1 MQADLF
7 CRVVDNYGDIGVS
20 WRIARQLHHEHGW
33 QIRLWVDDLA
43 AFKRIEPGLDVAI
56 AHQEIRGV
64 DIRQWCFETSAGT
77 TAEMP
82 SALTALTPYPIVIA
96 AFSCDLPETWVAAMQ
111 KTGSTWINLEYLSAE
126 AWVEN
131 CHGLPS
137 LRQDGLKPY
146 FFFPGFT
153 NQTGGLP
160 REKDLIERR
169 QAWKSN
175 PAIQSHFLS
184 ALGLPLNVVNRIQ
197 HAKTSDFKP
206 GMSAAAER
214 VLETDMPRL
223 VSLFCY
229 PHAPYQALLEAL
241 QHHHRFSI
249 LLVPEGVCPGVP
261 TGQFGQVQVRR
272 IPFLSQDE
280 YDQLLW
286 TCDLNFVR
294 GEDSFM
300 RATWAG
306 KPFVWQIYPQQ
317 EDAHLTKLDAWLAR
331 AQLSAAAEDCQRS
344 WNHPHHPVDFMTA
357 LSAALQPD
365 AWQEWEKNS
374 NFLSNRLANVPDL
387 AGSIAAFCGQSNI
400 HPDRIK

>member
-33 QIRLWVDDLA
+33 QIRLWVDDLS
-43 AFKRIEPGLDVAI
+43 AFKRIEPRLDVAL

-64 DIRQWCFETSAGT
+64 DIRHWFSEASAGT

-82 SALTALTPYPIVIA
+82 SAPTALTPYPIVIA
-96 AFSCDLPETWVAAMQ
+96 AFSCDLPEAWMDAMRE
-111 KTGSTWINLEYLSAE
+111 TGSIWINLEYLSAE
-126 AWVEN
+126 DWVED

-153 NQTGGLP
+153 EKTGGLP
-160 REKDLIERR
+160 REQDLIARR
-169 QAWKSN
+169 ESWLINQDMQAR
-175 PAIQSHFLS
+175 FLAS
-184 ALGLPLNVVNRIQ
+184 LGLPVRVAQRIGRPPF
-197 HAKTSDFKP
+197 SN
-206 GMSAAAER
+206 AESNPTLGDEENSVAQR
-214 VLETDMPRL
+214 PRL

-229 PHAPYQALLEAL
+229 PHAPYQALIDVLR
-241 QHHHRFSI
+241 HDIRPSI
-249 LLVPEGVCPGVP
+249 ILVPEGVCPGIAV
-261 TGQFGQVQVRR
+261 GQHGNLQVLR

-306 KPFVWQIYPQQ
+306 RPFVWQIYPQQ
-317 EDAHLTKLDAWLAR
+317 EDAHLTKLNAWLNR
-331 AQLSAAAEDCQRS
+331 AGLPIAAVDCHRA
-344 WNHPHHPVDFMTA
+344 WNHSHHPVNFRTA
-357 LSAALQPD
+357 LKTALEVSHL
-365 AWQEWEKNS
+365 QEWEKS
-374 NFLSNRLANVPDL
+374 SVFLSDQLSAKLDL
-387 AGSIAAFCGQSNI
+387 TASIVAFCSQSII